1 MPPQQRSWRNQPE
14 PAQLSRQHP
23 GHRAEE
29 RPVDPGQGR
38 APIGSA
44 QHRDLM
50 PQHED
55 LGVLGRVGPDE
66 QHKPA
71 QHASEHEV
79 GESEGH
85 SDRSC

>member
-1 MPPQQRSWRNQPE
+1 MRCAALLAPTGQQ
-14 PAQLSRQHP
+14 P
-23 GHRAEE
+23 GHGAEE
-29 RPVDPGQGR
+29 SPVDPRQRR
-38 APIGSA
+38 ALIGTV

-55 LGVLGRVGPDE
+55 LGVLGRVGPGE

-71 QHASEHEV
+71 QDTSEHEV